1 MSAVTNMPPI
11 RQPGFALRTR
21 PKWLQAV
28 TRALWG
34 ACIVVL
40 FVYIALPTLFV
51 FPLALTGGD
60 VLTFPPQGLSFIHVK
75 NVAADPMWREAFS
88 TSIQVAI
95 MAAVMAAVLG
105 TALAAVIP
113 RRGWLRLSLEATVA
127 LPLVIPPV
135 VLAVAWFGPWSS
147 LQMLYTPLGVAV
159 THAFLGLP
167 FVYLNVAG
175 AINSMDPQLP
185 LAARSLGARPAVVF
199 ARITFPLVLPGII
212 AGVVLTLIFS
222 FDELIL
228 ALFLGGGAVATL
240 PVSMWG
246 QIQYVTSPDIAAVA
260 MIATTLTISAVALA
274 LGIQVAVRRRGR

>member
-1 MSAVTNMPPI
+1 MSAVTELPPLV
-11 RQPGFALRTR
+11 QPQVSLRPR

-28 TRALWG
+28 PRVLWG
-34 ACIVVL
+34 ALIAILL
-40 FVYIALPTLFV
+40 FYVALPTLFV

-60 VLTFPPQGLSFIHVK
+60 VLTFPPQGWSLIHVR
-75 NVAADPMWREAFS
+75 NVAADPMWREAFV
-88 TSIQVAI
+88 TSIQVAL
-95 MAAVMAAVLG
+95 MAAAIAAVIG
-105 TALAAVIP
+105 TTLAAVIP
-113 RRGWLRLSLEATVA
+113 RRGWLRVGLEATVA

-147 LQMLYTPLGVAV
+147 LHMLYTPLGVAV

-175 AINSMDPQLP
+175 AINSMDPQLA

-228 ALFLGGGAVATL
+228 SLFLGGGAVATL

-260 MIATTLTISAVALA
+260 MIATVLTISAVALA

>member
-21 PKWLQAV
+21 PKWLQVV
-28 TRALWG
+28 TRVLWG

-95 MAAVMAAVLG
+95 MAAAIAAVLG

-147 LQMLYTPLGVAV
+147 LQLLYTPLGVAI

>member
-1 MSAVTNMPPI
+1 MSAVTELPPLV
-11 RQPGFALRTR
+11 QPQVSLRLR

-28 TRALWG
+28 PRVLWG
-34 ACIVVL
+34 ALIAILL
-40 FVYIALPTLFV
+40 FYVALPTLFV

-60 VLTFPPQGLSFIHVK
+60 VLTFPPQGWSLIHVR
-75 NVAADPMWREAFS
+75 NVAADPMWREAFV
-88 TSIQVAI
+88 TSIQVAL
-95 MAAVMAAVLG
+95 MAAAIAAVIG
-105 TALAAVIP
+105 TTLAAVIP
-113 RRGWLRLSLEATVA
+113 RRGWLRVGLEATVA

-147 LQMLYTPLGVAV
+147 LHMLYTPLGVAV

-175 AINSMDPQLP
+175 AINSMDPQLA

-228 ALFLGGGAVATL
+228 SLFLGGGAVATL

-260 MIATTLTISAVALA
+260 MIATVLTISAVALA